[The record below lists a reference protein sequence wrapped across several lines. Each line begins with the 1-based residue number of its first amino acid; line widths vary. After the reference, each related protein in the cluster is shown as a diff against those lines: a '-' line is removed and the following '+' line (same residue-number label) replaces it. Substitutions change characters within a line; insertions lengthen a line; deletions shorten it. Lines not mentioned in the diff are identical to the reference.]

1 MIRLFAAPARTL
13 AVNTASTIIQETPDT
28 LTGRLDE
35 PDRLREASHG
45 NTYHTGSLDGMQ
57 PRIAFKGVYRVN
69 GAHIREVRAE
79 EHACSRVCMPQT
91 SGGMDQ
97 RRDFV
102 C

>member
-45 NTYHTGSLDGMQ
+45 KPHRVGSLDRVQ
-57 PRIAFKGVYRVN
+57 PRIALERAYRIS